1 MICVNLFIRHVKV
14 YTTPIGY
21 KTVKRTAHA
30 GQCGIRC
37 QRGPAPSRYGG
48 ILTAAK
54 PATIEDVA
62 LIAGVSIATVSRTLN
77 EPGKVADSTR
87 RRVIEAVAQTGYT
100 TNAMARNL
108 RTRRSQMI
116 LILAPDVGDPN
127 FSNILVGLETGAS
140 KRGYGVLIGNTQN
153 DPEREADYLRF
164 IASNQA
170 DGIILL
176 TGHMPFGLADNLPS
190 IPLPPMVA
198 INEPIANAAIPF
210 VGVDNI
216 EGARVA
222 TDHLISQGHR
232 DIAFIGQSPG
242 RTVAL
247 LREKGFRTAMQAANL
262 PVDPRFVLEADGT
275 TESGRAAAE
284 RMFVRD
290 RLPTAFCCVNDATAL
305 GVIIALSARGYDL
318 PRDFSI
324 MGFDDISFASFVTP
338 SLTTM
343 KQPRLQIGE
352 ASMDL
357 LLAMLEGEPPAGRE
371 ILLRSELILRNSV
384 ALRRPA

>member
-1 MICVNLFIRHVKV
+1 MGIKAVGDETCISRADPLQVG
-14 YTTPIGY
+14 PGD
-21 KTVKRTAHA
+21 KTGEGR
-30 GQCGIRC
+30 R
-37 QRGPAPSRYGG
+37 GG
-48 ILTAAK
+48 ILTAVK

-62 LIAGVSIATVSRTLN
+62 LLAGVSIATVSRALN

-87 RRVIEAVAQTGYT
+87 RRVIEAVARTGYT

-127 FSNILVGLETGAS
+127 FSNILVGLETEAS

-153 DPEREADYLRF
+153 DPERETDYLRF
-164 IASNQA
+164 VASNQA
-170 DGIILL
+170 DGIVLL
-176 TGHMPFGLADNLPS
+176 TGHMPFGFADSQPATR
-190 IPLPPMVA
+190 LPPIVA
-198 INEPIANAAIPF
+198 VNEPITNAAIPF
-210 VGVDNI
+210 VGVDNV

-232 DIAFIGQSPG
+232 DIAFLGQSS
-242 RTVAL
+242 RAVAQ

-262 PVDPRFVLEADGT
+262 TVDQRFVLEADGT

-290 RLPTAFCCVNDATAL
+290 RLPTAFFCVNDATAL
-305 GVIIALSARGYDL
+305 GVIIALTARGYEL
-318 PRDFSI
+318 PRDFSV

-357 LLAMLEGEPPAGRE
+357 LLAMLEGAPPAGRE
-371 ILLRSELILRNSV
+371 ILLRAELILRNSV
-384 ALRRPA
+384 ALRRAV